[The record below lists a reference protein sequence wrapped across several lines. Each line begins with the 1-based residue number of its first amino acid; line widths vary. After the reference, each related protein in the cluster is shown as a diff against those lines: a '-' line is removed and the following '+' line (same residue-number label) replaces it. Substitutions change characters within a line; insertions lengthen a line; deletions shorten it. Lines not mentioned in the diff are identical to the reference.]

1 MASIK
6 KRGNSYLF
14 TVSLGYDLNG
24 KQICKTMTWKPDKP
38 MTAKQLEKEVNR
50 QATLFEEKCRKGQV
64 LDDKIKF
71 ADFVEMWQREYA
83 DKQLRDKTNH
93 RNKQALERI
102 LTALG
107 HLQIG
112 KIQPHHLTEFYNNL
126 AESGIRQDTKYKC
139 KVDLKTLILEKG
151 YTVAHTA
158 ELSGVALT
166 TFGSIFKGKNTT
178 RQCAERICSALGYDL
193 DKLFEP
199 INAEK
204 PLSNNTILCY
214 HRIIS
219 SILSEAIKQGI
230 LLSNPCSR
238 VRTPKVKHKEA
249 EYLEETD
256 IIKLLQSLE
265 NEPLQYQA
273 LITLLLYSGMRRGE
287 ALGLTW
293 KDINFKDNLIDI
305 NKSSLYVSGKG
316 VFDDE
321 TKNESSKRVIKVP
334 QSVMDSL
341 KKLQIEQFHK
351 RQILTSEDWQDCD
364 KVFRASNGSPL
375 HPDTLSSWFKRFLK
389 RHNLP
394 DCHIHTLRHTNASL
408 LIAQGVN
415 VRTVSNRLGHAQTST
430 TENIYSHAI
439 KTADERAVEAL
450 EEILTQ
456 KKSLV
461 KISLQH

>member
-1 MASIK
+1 MASVK
-6 KRGNSYLF
+6 KRNNNYTI
-14 TVSLGYDLNG
+14 TVSLGYDMGG
-24 KQICKTMTWKPDKP
+24 KKITRTMTWKPERG
-38 MTAKQLEKEVNR
+38 MTARQIEKEVNR
-50 QATLFEEKCRKGQV
+50 QAVLFEEKCRKGQV
-64 LDDKIKF
+64 LDNRIKF
-71 ADFVEMWQREYA
+71 ADYVEMWQREYA
-83 DKQLRDKTNH
+83 DKQLRDKTNQ

-102 LTALG
+102 LAALG

-139 KVDLKTLILEKG
+139 TVDLKALILKKD
-151 YTVAHTA
+151 YSMVHIS
-158 ELSGVALT
+158 ELSDVSLT
-166 TFGSIFKGKNTT
+166 TLRSIFRGRNTT
-178 RQCAERICSALGYDL
+178 KTCAERICSALGCDI
-193 DKLFEP
+193 KELFEP
-199 INAEK
+199 VNAEK
-204 PLSNNTILCY
+204 TLSNNTILCY

-219 SILSEAIKQGI
+219 SILSEAVKQGI
-230 LLSNPCSR
+230 LLSNPCTR

-249 EYLEETD
+249 GYLEEND
-256 IIKLLQSLE
+256 VIKLLQCLE
-265 NEPLQYQA
+265 DEPLQYQT

-293 KDINFKDNLIDI
+293 KDVNFNDNLIDI

-334 QSVMDSL
+334 QSVMNSL
-341 KKLQIEQFHK
+341 KQLQIEQFNK
-351 RQILTSEDWQDCD
+351 RQMLTDVDWQDCD

-394 DCHIHTLRHTNASL
+394 ECHIHTLRHTNASL
-408 LIAQGVN
+408 LIAQGIN

-439 KTADERAVEAL
+439 KTADEKAVEAL
-450 EEILTQ
+450 EEIFTQ
-456 KKSLV
+456 KKA
-461 KISLQH
+461 

>member
-1 MASIK
+1 MATIA
-6 KRGNSYLF
+6 KRGNSYKI

-24 KQICKTMTWKPDKP
+24 KQIRKTMTWRPDKP
-38 MTAKQLEKEVNR
+38 ITAKQLEKEINR
-50 QATLFEEKCRKGQV
+50 QATLFEEKCRKGQI
-64 LDDKIKF
+64 LDDRIKF
-71 ADFVEMWQREYA
+71 SDFVEIWQKDYA
-83 DKQLRDKTNH
+83 DKQLRDKTNQ

-102 LTALG
+102 LVALG

-112 KIQPHHLTEFYNNL
+112 KIQPHHLNEFYNNL
-126 AESGIRQDTKYKC
+126 AESGIRRDTKYKC
-139 KVDLKTLILEKG
+139 IIDLKEIIKAKG
-151 YTVAHTA
+151 YTVAYVSQ
-158 ELSGVALT
+158 LSNVALS
-166 TFGSIFKGKNTT
+166 TFSSIFKGKNTT
-178 RQCAERICSALGYDL
+178 KKCAEQICSTLEYDL
-193 DKLFEP
+193 RELFEP
-199 INAEK
+199 VDFEK

-219 SILSEAIKQGI
+219 SILGEAVKQGI

-238 VRTPKVKHKEA
+238 VRTPKIKHKEA
-249 EYLEETD
+249 EYLEEND
-256 IIKLLQSLE
+256 VIRLLQSLE
-265 NEPLQYQA
+265 KEPLQYRA

-316 VFDDE
+316 IFDDE

-334 QSVMDSL
+334 QSVIDSL
-341 KKLQIEQFHK
+341 KQLQIEQFHK
-351 RQILTSEDWQDCD
+351 RQMLTDEDWQDCD
-364 KVFRASNGSPL
+364 KVFKASNGSPL

-394 DCHIHTLRHTNASL
+394 NCHIHTLRHTNASL
-408 LIAQGVN
+408 LIAQGIN

-439 KTADERAVEAL
+439 KTADEKAAETL

-456 KKSLV
+456 KKA
-461 KISLQH
+461 

>member
-1 MASIK
+1 MATIA
-6 KRGNSYLF
+6 KRGNSYKI

-24 KQICKTMTWKPDKP
+24 KQIRKTMTWKPESG
-38 MTAKQLEKEVNR
+38 MTARQIEKEINR
-50 QATLFEEKCRKGQV
+50 QATLFEEKCRKGQI
-64 LDDKIKF
+64 LDDRIKF
-71 ADFVEMWQREYA
+71 SDFVEIWQKDYA
-83 DKQLRDKTNH
+83 DKQLRDKTNQ

-102 LTALG
+102 LVALG

-112 KIQPHHLTEFYNNL
+112 KIQPHHLNEFYNNL
-126 AESGIRQDTKYKC
+126 AESGIRRDTKYKC
-139 KVDLKTLILEKG
+139 IIDLKEIIKAKG
-151 YTVAHTA
+151 YTVAYISQ
-158 ELSGVALT
+158 LSNVALS
-166 TFGSIFKGKNTT
+166 TFSSIFKGKNTT
-178 RQCAERICSALGYDL
+178 KKCAEQICSTLEYDL
-193 DKLFEP
+193 RELFEP
-199 INAEK
+199 VDFEK

-219 SILSEAIKQGI
+219 SILGEAVKQGI

-238 VRTPKVKHKEA
+238 VRTPKIKHKEA
-249 EYLEETD
+249 EYLEEND
-256 IIKLLQSLE
+256 VIRLLQSLE
-265 NEPLQYQA
+265 KEPLQYRA

-316 VFDDE
+316 IFDDE

-334 QSVMDSL
+334 QSVTDSL
-341 KKLQIEQFHK
+341 KQLQIEQFHK
-351 RQILTSEDWQDCD
+351 RQMLTDEDWQDCD
-364 KVFRASNGSPL
+364 KVFKASNGSPL

-394 DCHIHTLRHTNASL
+394 NCHIHTLRHTNASL
-408 LIAQGVN
+408 LIAQGIN

-439 KTADERAVEAL
+439 KTADEKAAETL

-456 KKSLV
+456 KKA
-461 KISLQH
+461 

>member
-1 MASIK
+1 MATIA
-6 KRGNSYLF
+6 KRGNSYKI

-24 KQICKTMTWKPDKP
+24 KQIRKTMTWRPDKP
-38 MTAKQLEKEVNR
+38 ITAKQLEKEINR
-50 QATLFEEKCRKGQV
+50 QATLFEEKCRKGQI
-64 LDDKIKF
+64 LDDRIKF
-71 ADFVEMWQREYA
+71 SDFVEIWQKDYA
-83 DKQLRDKTNH
+83 DKQLRDKTNQ

-102 LTALG
+102 LVALG

-112 KIQPHHLTEFYNNL
+112 KIQPHHLNEFYNNL
-126 AESGIRQDTKYKC
+126 AESGIRRDTKYKC
-139 KVDLKTLILEKG
+139 IIDLKEIIKAKG
-151 YTVAHTA
+151 YTVAYISQ
-158 ELSGVALT
+158 LSNVALS
-166 TFGSIFKGKNTT
+166 TFSSIFKGKNTT
-178 RQCAERICSALGYDL
+178 KKCAEQICSTLEYDL
-193 DKLFEP
+193 RELFEP
-199 INAEK
+199 VDFEK

-219 SILSEAIKQGI
+219 SILGEAVKQGI

-238 VRTPKVKHKEA
+238 VRTPKIKHKEA
-249 EYLEETD
+249 EYLEEND
-256 IIKLLQSLE
+256 VIRLLQSLE
-265 NEPLQYQA
+265 KEPLQYRA

-316 VFDDE
+316 IFDDE

-334 QSVMDSL
+334 QSVIDSL
-341 KKLQIEQFHK
+341 KQLQIEQFHK
-351 RQILTSEDWQDCD
+351 RQMLTDEDWQDCD
-364 KVFRASNGSPL
+364 KVFKASNGSPL

-394 DCHIHTLRHTNASL
+394 NCHIHTLRHTNASL
-408 LIAQGVN
+408 LIAQGIN

-439 KTADERAVEAL
+439 KTADEKAAETL

-456 KKSLV
+456 KKA
-461 KISLQH
+461 

>member
-1 MASIK
+1 MATIA
-6 KRGNSYLF
+6 KRGNSYKI

-24 KQICKTMTWKPDKP
+24 KQIRKTMTWKPESG
-38 MTAKQLEKEVNR
+38 MTARQIEKEINR
-50 QATLFEEKCRKGQV
+50 QATLFEEKCRKGQI
-64 LDDKIKF
+64 LDDRIKF
-71 ADFVEMWQREYA
+71 SDFVEIWQKDYA
-83 DKQLRDKTNH
+83 DKQLRDKTNQ

-102 LTALG
+102 LVALG

-112 KIQPHHLTEFYNNL
+112 KIQPHHLNEFYNNL
-126 AESGIRQDTKYKC
+126 AESGIRRDTKYKC
-139 KVDLKTLILEKG
+139 IIDLKEIIKAKG
-151 YTVAHTA
+151 YTVAYISQ
-158 ELSGVALT
+158 LSNVALS
-166 TFGSIFKGKNTT
+166 TFSSIFKGKNTT
-178 RQCAERICSALGYDL
+178 KKCAEQICSTLEYDL
-193 DKLFEP
+193 RELFEP
-199 INAEK
+199 VDFEK

-219 SILSEAIKQGI
+219 SILGEAVKQGI

-238 VRTPKVKHKEA
+238 VRTPKIKHKEA
-249 EYLEETD
+249 EYLEEND
-256 IIKLLQSLE
+256 VIRLLQSLE
-265 NEPLQYQA
+265 KEPLQYRA

-316 VFDDE
+316 IFDDE

-334 QSVMDSL
+334 QSVIDSL
-341 KKLQIEQFHK
+341 KQLQIEQFHK
-351 RQILTSEDWQDCD
+351 RQMLTDEDWQDCD
-364 KVFRASNGSPL
+364 KVFKASNGSPL

-394 DCHIHTLRHTNASL
+394 NCHIHTLRHTNASL
-408 LIAQGVN
+408 LIAQGIN

-439 KTADERAVEAL
+439 KTADEKVAETL

-456 KKSLV
+456 KKA
-461 KISLQH
+461 

>member
-1 MASIK
+1 MATIA
-6 KRGNSYLF
+6 KRGNSYKI

-24 KQICKTMTWKPDKP
+24 KQIRKTMTWKPESG
-38 MTAKQLEKEVNR
+38 MTARQIEKEINR
-50 QATLFEEKCRKGQV
+50 QATLFEEKCRKGQI
-64 LDDKIKF
+64 LDDRIKF
-71 ADFVEMWQREYA
+71 SDFVEIWQKDYA
-83 DKQLRDKTNH
+83 DKQLRDKTNQ

-102 LTALG
+102 LVALG

-112 KIQPHHLTEFYNNL
+112 KIQPHHLNEFYNNL
-126 AESGIRQDTKYKC
+126 AESGIRRDTKYKC
-139 KVDLKTLILEKG
+139 IIDLKEIIKAKG
-151 YTVAHTA
+151 YTVAYVSQ
-158 ELSGVALT
+158 LSNVALS
-166 TFGSIFKGKNTT
+166 TFSSIFKGKNTT
-178 RQCAERICSALGYDL
+178 KKCAEQICSTLEYDL
-193 DKLFEP
+193 RELFEP
-199 INAEK
+199 VDFEK

-219 SILSEAIKQGI
+219 SILGEAVKQGI

-238 VRTPKVKHKEA
+238 VRTPKIKHKEA
-249 EYLEETD
+249 EYLEEND
-256 IIKLLQSLE
+256 VIRLLQSLE
-265 NEPLQYQA
+265 KEPLQYRA

-316 VFDDE
+316 IFDDE

-334 QSVMDSL
+334 QSVIDSL
-341 KKLQIEQFHK
+341 KQLQIEQFHK
-351 RQILTSEDWQDCD
+351 RQMLTDEDWQDCD
-364 KVFRASNGSPL
+364 KVFKASNGSPL

-394 DCHIHTLRHTNASL
+394 NCHIHTLRHTNASL
-408 LIAQGVN
+408 LIAQGIN

-439 KTADERAVEAL
+439 KTADEKAAETL

-456 KKSLV
+456 KKA
-461 KISLQH
+461 

>member
-1 MASIK
+1 MATIA
-6 KRGNSYLF
+6 KRGNSYKI

-24 KQICKTMTWKPDKP
+24 KQIRKTMTWKPESG
-38 MTAKQLEKEVNR
+38 MTARQIEKEINR
-50 QATLFEEKCRKGQV
+50 QATLFEEKCRKGQI
-64 LDDKIKF
+64 LDDRIKF
-71 ADFVEMWQREYA
+71 SDFVEIWQKDYA
-83 DKQLRDKTNH
+83 DKQLRDKTNQ

-102 LTALG
+102 LVALG

-112 KIQPHHLTEFYNNL
+112 KIQPHHLNEFYNNL
-126 AESGIRQDTKYKC
+126 AESGIRRDTKYKC
-139 KVDLKTLILEKG
+139 IIDLKEIIKAKG
-151 YTVAHTA
+151 YTVAYISQ
-158 ELSGVALT
+158 LSNVALS
-166 TFGSIFKGKNTT
+166 TFSSIFKGKNTT
-178 RQCAERICSALGYDL
+178 KKCAEQICSTLEYDL
-193 DKLFEP
+193 RELFEP
-199 INAEK
+199 VDFEK

-219 SILSEAIKQGI
+219 SILGEAVKQGI

-238 VRTPKVKHKEA
+238 VRTPKIKHKEA
-249 EYLEETD
+249 EYLEEND
-256 IIKLLQSLE
+256 VIRLLQSLE
-265 NEPLQYQA
+265 KEPLQYRA

-316 VFDDE
+316 IFDDE

-334 QSVMDSL
+334 QSVIDSL
-341 KKLQIEQFHK
+341 KQLQIEQFHK
-351 RQILTSEDWQDCD
+351 RQMLTDEDWQDCD
-364 KVFRASNGSPL
+364 KVFKASNGSPL

-394 DCHIHTLRHTNASL
+394 NCHIHTLRHTNASL
-408 LIAQGVN
+408 LIAQGIN

-439 KTADERAVEAL
+439 KTADEKAAETL

-456 KKSLV
+456 KKA
-461 KISLQH
+461 

>member
-1 MASIK
+1 MATIA
-6 KRGNSYLF
+6 KRGNSYKI

-24 KQICKTMTWKPDKP
+24 KQIRKTMTWKPESG
-38 MTAKQLEKEVNR
+38 MTARQIEKEINR
-50 QATLFEEKCRKGQV
+50 QATLFEEKCRKGQI
-64 LDDKIKF
+64 LDDRIKF
-71 ADFVEMWQREYA
+71 SDFVEIWQKDYA
-83 DKQLRDKTNH
+83 DKQLRDKTNQ

-102 LTALG
+102 LVALG

-112 KIQPHHLTEFYNNL
+112 KIQPHHLNEFYNNI
-126 AESGIRQDTKYKC
+126 AESGIRRDTKYKC
-139 KVDLKTLILEKG
+139 IIDLKEIIKAKG
-151 YTVAHTA
+151 YTVAYISQ
-158 ELSGVALT
+158 LSNVALS
-166 TFGSIFKGKNTT
+166 TFSSIFKGKNTT
-178 RQCAERICSALGYDL
+178 KKCAEQICSTLEYDL
-193 DKLFEP
+193 RELFEP
-199 INAEK
+199 VDFEK

-219 SILSEAIKQGI
+219 SILGEAVKQGI

-238 VRTPKVKHKEA
+238 VRTPKIKHKEA
-249 EYLEETD
+249 EYLEEND
-256 IIKLLQSLE
+256 VIRLLQSLE
-265 NEPLQYQA
+265 KEPLQYRA

-316 VFDDE
+316 IFDDE

-334 QSVMDSL
+334 QSVIDSL
-341 KKLQIEQFHK
+341 KQLQIEQFHK
-351 RQILTSEDWQDCD
+351 RQMLTDEDWQDCD
-364 KVFRASNGSPL
+364 KVFKASNGSPL

-394 DCHIHTLRHTNASL
+394 NCHIHTLRHTNASL
-408 LIAQGVN
+408 LIAQGIN

-439 KTADERAVEAL
+439 KTADEKAAETL

-456 KKSLV
+456 KKA
-461 KISLQH
+461 